1 MTTAVVVTLLT
12 LLFGIQPISTD
23 LYLPALPTLRHELGT
38 SIGAA
43 QFTLS
48 ALIICFGFGQ
58 LLCGPLADRFGRRPV
73 LLGIETMSSCQD
85 AGESLADLPVEYP
98 HMAAYVEAERGWAYI
113 DFLPFYGIGPFMD
126 AIRAARPT
134 DEMWRRM
141 SHWTNTDAWQKRLHL
156 HPIDDH
162 FQPFG
167 AQLLFPVYDIPE
179 MVGCLEKSVP

>member
-1 MTTAVVVTLLT
+1 MTADGSCHKQVR
-12 LLFGIQPISTD
+12 IQVRRRWGLVD
-23 LYLPALPTLRHELGT
+23 EG
-38 SIGAA
+38 
-43 QFTLS
+43 
-48 ALIICFGFGQ
+48 
-58 LLCGPLADRFGRRPV
+58 LADLLKATWV
-73 LLGIETMSSCQD
+73 LGIETMSSCQD

-134 DEMWRRM
+134 DDMWRRM
-141 SHWTNTDAWQKRLHL
+141 SHWTTKDAWQKRLHL

-179 MVGCLEKSVP
+179 MVRCLQTSDQS